1 MLSEQTKLEAQIGF
15 TLGILIGAT
24 AGGLSLLLFTTWE
37 WYLKLFSLIGTIGII
52 GSLVFAL
59 LEQLRARRNYLEI
72 LKEMEKERVVGN
84 GLVPF
89 AKGTY
94 GGKLA

>member
-84 GLVPF
+84 GLVHF